1 MPSIRTLSAATLA
14 LSLTVAPSALA
25 QSSAQGS
32 TQQQERIGAILGA
45 LFGDRIGVTTS
56 VESQWAMGQTPLL
69 TQQSQFNS
77 RVDADIRSR
86 ALDQATGLRLKR
98 DYAAL
103 VELETR
109 YGADR
114 RFTDQERAELTNRYG
129 ALTQALADGQY
140 SDGGYNDGG
149 YNTAMV
155 ADGRVAF
162 DRRVDAAVAARRLPR
177 TEGTRLKYDY
187 AQLVQIEQGYLRDG
201 QLTTNE
207 KADLDARLDQ
217 LDARVGDVGYGNG
230 TVQTPRAR
238 LDNVLRALPYSGLSA
253 SAQAQLRVEHE
264 DLNRLAA
271 AYERVSPTAEERA
284 YLDRRIGQLETTAR
298 VRR

>member
-14 LSLTVAPSALA
+14 LSLTVAPAALA
-25 QSSAQGS
+25 QSSSQGS

-114 RFTDQERAELTNRYG
+114 RFTDQERAELTQRYG

-140 SDGGYNDGG
+140 TDGA

-155 ADGRVAF
+155 ADGRAAF

-230 TVQTPRAR
+230 GVQAPRAR

-271 AYERVSPTAEERA
+271 AYERASPTAEERA

>member
-1 MPSIRTLSAATLA
+1 MTSIRTLSAATLA
-14 LSLTVAPSALA
+14 LSLTVAPAALA
-25 QSSAQGS
+25 QTSSQGS

-56 VESQWAMGQTPLL
+56 VESQWAMGQTPLR

-77 RVDADIRSR
+77 RVDADIRAR
-86 ALDQATGLRLKR
+86 ALDQTTGLRLKR

-114 RFTDQERAELTNRYG
+114 RFTDQERAELTQRYG

-140 SDGGYNDGG
+140 TDGA
-149 YNTAMV
+149 YNTATV
-155 ADGRVAF
+155 ADGRAAF
-162 DRRVDAAVAARRLPR
+162 DRRVDSAVAARRLPR

-201 QLTTNE
+201 QLTANE

-230 TVQTPRAR
+230 TAQTPRAR
-238 LDNVLRALPYSGLSA
+238 LDNVLRALPYAGLSA
-253 SAQAQLRVEHE
+253 SAQTQLRVEHE
-264 DLNRLAA
+264 DLTRLAA

-284 YLDRRIGQLETTAR
+284 YLDRRIGQLETSAR